1 MEQLSLKI
9 NWRLAENLFYKQ
21 GCKEKSTQS
30 QIKREEKLSGQNCA
44 PSRGHRRGDKV
55 STVPEEGEE
64 EEEEEIID
72 WRGWFFLGV
81 RGSSHILGTIV
92 LGLTLG
98 R

>member
-1 MEQLSLKI
+1 MP
-9 NWRLAENLFYKQ
+9 LA
-21 GCKEKSTQS
+21 
-30 QIKREEKLSGQNCA
+30 
-44 PSRGHRRGDKV
+44 GD
-55 STVPEEGEE
+55 T